1 MNEQT
6 PGLEEYVRNSPLP
19 VNYRVRNSERTT
31 WRWAMTAEVVTGSTP
46 AQLEASALNSVSA
59 LTGVPTAQLRVK
71 PGYTIYPVPGDDERE
86 SPFLD
91 GDAKRATDIADGDT
105 LYAVIQAGETVPDET

>member
-6 PGLEEYVRNSPLP
+6 PGLDEYVGNSPLP

-31 WRWAMTAEVVTGSTP
+31 WRWAMTAEVVTGNTP

-71 PGYTIYPVPGDDERE
+71 PGYVIYPVPGDDVRE
-86 SPFLD
+86 SHLSS
-91 GDAKRATDIADGDT
+91 DAKRARTIADGDT